1 MTNIDLDPALTKDR
15 AGLVMFDA
23 LNGYLHPDDPE
34 KERHLSDWGIREN
47 MARLVAAAHRHGLTI
62 FYASG
67 DHDPGGAD
75 IATRLT
81 DTDMELRPWDGRDR
95 TFSPKVRHGNEA
107 AQIAP
112 EVAPAP
118 GDVMVPKHRWSA
130 FFQTHLELQFRT
142 RGLATVIIAGGS
154 TDVGIV
160 STVFAA
166 RDLDF
171 GIVVVRDC
179 CYSHRDGNSD
189 FLMDRIFPRM
199 GRVMSTDAVL
209 ALMAPDR

>member
-1 MTNIDLDPALTKDR
+1 MPADIDLDPSLVATR

-23 LNGYLHPDDPE
+23 LNGYLHPDDPA
-34 KERHLSDWGIREN
+34 KEANLGKWRSREN
-47 MARLVAAAHRHGLTI
+47 MQKLVHGAHAHGLTV

-67 DHDPGGAD
+67 DHAADGAD

-81 DTDMELRPWDGRDR
+81 DTDMELRPWNGRDR
-95 TFSPKVRHGNEA
+95 TFNPSSRHGSLA
-107 AQIAP
+107 AEIAP
-112 EVAPAP
+112 EVAPGP

-142 RGLATVIIAGGS
+142 RGLKTVILAGGS

-160 STVFAA
+160 STAFAA

-171 GIVVVRDC
+171 GIVIVRDC
-179 CYSHRDGNSD
+179 CYSHRDGNND
-189 FLMDRIFPRM
+189 FLMTRIFPRM
-199 GRVMSTDAVL
+199 ARVMAVEEAV
-209 ALMAPDR
+209 ALMG